1 MISTRTEVAVDV
13 PRRAFV
19 AQIMGMPIS
28 IHLRGPEVR
37 QPAVEAAVERAFAAL
52 RFDEEVFSTWKPDSD
67 ISRIQRGELSLAA
80 AHPRVREVARL
91 CERATALTGGAF
103 SAQLPGPDGRTV
115 FNPTGLVKG
124 WAVQRA
130 LDNLLAEP
138 ALHHHD
144 AMINAGGDIAVLC
157 QRTDTPDWTIAVEDP
172 RDRQHLLRT
181 LALRRGAVATSGTVA
196 RGRHIID
203 PATGLPAVDELLS
216 ATVIGP
222 SLIWADV
229 YATAAYVRG
238 RRALAWLATIPQHL
252 GLLVTADG
260 TVLTAGANASDDTRH

>member
-1 MISTRTEVAVDV
+1 MIATRAEVGL

-19 AQIMGMPIS
+19 AQIMGLPIS
-28 IHLRGPEVR
+28 IHVRGPGVR
-37 QPAVEAAVERAFAAL
+37 TPAVEAAVERAFAAL
-52 RFDEEVFSTWKPDSD
+52 RFDEEVFSPWQPDSD

-91 CERATALTGGAF
+91 CEQATALTGGAF

-130 LDNLLAEP
+130 FETLLAEP

-144 AMINAGGDIAVLC
+144 AMINAGGDIAVQC
-157 QRTDTPDWTIAVEDP
+157 QRTDTPDWTIAIEDP
-172 RDRQHLLRT
+172 RDRHHLLRT
-181 LALRRGAVATSGTVA
+181 LPLRSGAVATSGTAA

-203 PATGLPAVDELLS
+203 PATGLPAADELLS

-222 SLIWADV
+222 SLTWADV

-238 RRALAWLATIPQHL
+238 RRALAWLATIPQHV
-252 GLLVTADG
+252 GLLVTAEG
-260 TVLTAGANASDDTRH
+260 TVLTAGANASDVTRH